1 MQGYPRPN
9 PYLQHAP
16 PAPATRMPS
25 SSSSA
30 NTASGSENWETFDD
44 ASDSEM
50 DATDIYYAKFRAAN
64 GKRFA
69 PDDSLDLGGKKAKGI
84 RSVSPDGPHVGQVLR
99 VTGSDTE
106 WTEDFES
113 Y

>member
-1 MQGYPRPN
+1 
-9 PYLQHAP
+9 
-16 PAPATRMPS
+16 MPS

-30 NTASGSENWETFDD
+30 NTASSENWETFDD

-50 DATDIYYAKFRAAN
+50 DANDVYYAKLRAAN

-69 PDDSLDLGGKKAKGI
+69 PDDGLDLGGKKAKGI
-84 RSVSPDGPHVGQVLR
+84 RSVSPDGPHAGQVLR
-99 VTGSDTE
+99 VAGSDTE
-106 WTEDFES
+106 WTEEFES